1 MSHSIENPMHQPVEP
16 ARLRD
21 MPAPSPLPVSPT
33 VSPMAVGKGAMV
45 LDKSDATFVSETETN
60 STATAAATIATAGW
74 PDFGTL
80 PGWLQQ
86 ELRSD
91 HAGEYG
97 AVMIYRGVLAV
108 SKDTSVRQ
116 FAERH
121 LLTEGQHLALIEE
134 IVSRRERTKLLPLWR
149 LMGWL
154 TGALPALVGRQAV
167 FATIE
172 AVETFVDHHYEQQIQ
187 RLPAQ
192 ETYASLRETLLK
204 CQADEVSHRDEAAR
218 LALPRRG
225 ILLRAW
231 CAVVG
236 TGSMLAVIAA
246 KRV

>member
-1 MSHSIENPMHQPVEP
+1 
-16 ARLRD
+16 
-21 MPAPSPLPVSPT
+21 
-33 VSPMAVGKGAMV
+33 MV
-45 LDKSDATFVSETETN
+45 RDKSDVTLFSETETETETETDTDTETKTKTETN
-60 STATAAATIATAGW
+60 STAPSATAAATTGW
-74 PDFGTL
+74 PEFYAL

-121 LLTEGQHLALIEE
+121 LLTERQHLALMEE
-134 IVSRRERTKLLPLWR
+134 IVARRERTKLLPLWR

-187 RLPAQ
+187 RLPVQ
-192 ETYASLRETLLK
+192 ETYASLREMLLK
-204 CQADEVSHRDEAAR
+204 CQADEVSHRDEAAS

-231 CAVVG
+231 CAIVG
-236 TGSMLAVIAA
+236 TGSALAVIAA
-246 KRV
+246 KRI

>member
-1 MSHSIENPMHQPVEP
+1 
-16 ARLRD
+16 
-21 MPAPSPLPVSPT
+21 
-33 VSPMAVGKGAMV
+33 MV
-45 LDKSDATFVSETETN
+45 RDKSDVTLVSETETETETETECTAN
-60 STATAAATIATAGW
+60 PATAGVTAGW
-74 PDFGTL
+74 PDFGAL

-108 SKDTSVRQ
+108 SNDTSVRQ

-121 LLTEGQHLALIEE
+121 LLTEGQHLALMEE

-187 RLPAQ
+187 RLLVQ
-192 ETYASLRETLLK
+192 GTYASLREMLLK
-204 CQADEVSHRDEAAR
+204 CQADEVSHREEAAR

-225 ILLRAW
+225 MLLRAW

-236 TGSMLAVIAA
+236 TGSALAVIAA
-246 KRV
+246 KRI

>member
-1 MSHSIENPMHQPVEP
+1 
-16 ARLRD
+16 
-21 MPAPSPLPVSPT
+21 
-33 VSPMAVGKGAMV
+33 MAAGKGAMV
-45 LDKSDATFVSETETN
+45 LDKSDVTLVSETETETN
-60 STATAAATIATAGW
+60 STSSPATTAATAGW
-74 PDFGTL
+74 PDFGAM

-121 LLTEGQHLALIEE
+121 LLTEGQHLALMEE
-134 IVSRRERTKLLPLWR
+134 IVFRRERTKLLPLWR

-187 RLPAQ
+187 RLPVQ
-192 ETYASLRETLLK
+192 GTYASLREMLLN

-218 LALPRRG
+218 LAMPRRG

-236 TGSMLAVIAA
+236 TGSALAVIAA
-246 KRV
+246 KRI

>member
-1 MSHSIENPMHQPVEP
+1 MAGSSLSANAPV
-16 ARLRD
+16 
-21 MPAPSPLPVSPT
+21 
-33 VSPMAVGKGAMV
+33 
-45 LDKSDATFVSETETN
+45 
-60 STATAAATIATAGW
+60 ATIAHAEDAVMLRQRNATAFTDTDNPVPAATGASIRPW
-74 PDFGTL
+74 PDFGAL
-80 PGWLQQ
+80 PAWLRQ

-108 SKDTSVRQ
+108 SNDASVRQ

-121 LLTEGQHLALIEE
+121 LLTEGQHLSLIEE
-134 IVSRRERTKLLPLWR
+134 IVPRQDRTKLLPVWR
-149 LMGWL
+149 IMGWL
-154 TGALPALVGRQAV
+154 TGALPALFGRQAV

-187 RLPAQ
+187 RLEPSG
-192 ETYASLRETLLK
+192 EYAVLRETLVN
-204 CQADEVSHRDEAAR
+204 CQADEVSHRDEATR

-225 ILLRAW
+225 LLLRLW

-236 TGSMLAVIAA
+236 SGSALAVVAA